1 MRSFFTFLI
10 LSFLLLALDSLG
22 WMRSVRGMVEK
33 GTNPLKGGIYRT
45 ISNVKY
51 QVSNIKYSREE
62 LIALKEKVEELE
74 REVAK
79 LKIENSQL
87 KIDNQAMR
95 RLLQAPLPPEWKF
108 LPAKTLGGT
117 RYLTIDKGKRDGVK
131 KGMVVVFEEVL
142 VGRVVGVSEK
152 SAKIML
158 PTDPESKIAVKVG
171 NVRGILLGESDRLIL
186 TEVLQGRKIKVDGLV
201 VTSGE
206 NEVFPANL
214 LIGKVSKIEKEE
226 RQPYQKAEVEP
237 LIEYNK
243 LETVFLIVE

>member
-1 MRSFFTFLI
+1 M
-10 LSFLLLALDSLG
+10 
-22 WMRSVRGMVEK
+22 EK

-62 LIALKEKVEELE
+62 LIALKKKVEELE

-108 LPAKTLGGT
+108 LPAKTLGLV
-117 RYLTIDKGKRDGVK
+117 RYLTIDQGRKDGVK
-131 KGMVVVFEEVL
+131 KGMSAVFENVL

-171 NVRGILLGESDRLIL
+171 NVRGILVGERERLIL
-186 TEVLQGRKIKVDGLV
+186 DKVLQKQTLEVGSLV

-214 LIGKVSKIEKEE
+214 LIGKVMAIEKEE
-226 RQPYQKAEVEP
+226 RQPFQKAEVEP

-243 LETVFLIVE
+243 LETVFLIVD